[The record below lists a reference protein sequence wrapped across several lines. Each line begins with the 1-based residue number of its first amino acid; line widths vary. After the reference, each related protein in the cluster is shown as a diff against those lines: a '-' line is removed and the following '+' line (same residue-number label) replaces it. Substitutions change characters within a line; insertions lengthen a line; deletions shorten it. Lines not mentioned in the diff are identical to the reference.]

1 MHTSQTILDDPAA
14 FRLEMETPAGRAYYC
29 DSNPRRYLLLLA
41 APVAAS
47 ADEDTVPTRELWT
60 NTMGIVCAQLGGPA
74 PGQQVDIF
82 NEAEVW
88 GA

>member
-1 MHTSQTILDDPAA
+1 MHTSPLILDDPEA
-14 FRLEMETPAGRAYYC
+14 FRLVMETPAGRAYHC
-29 DSNPRRYLLLLA
+29 ADLRRYVVLLA

-60 NTMGIVCAQLGGPA
+60 NTMTIVCAQLGDPA

-82 NEAEVW
+82 NEAQAW
-88 GA
+88 SA